1 MEPGLPAKLTP
12 RQARF
17 VDEYLVDLN
26 ATQAAIRAG
35 YSASSADVNGSRM
48 LGNAKVVRAIAE
60 KIEKRSQATSLT
72 AEYVVNSL
80 MEVAERCLQRRPV
93 MVFDPVERS
102 MVQATDDEGNHIWQ
116 FDSQGA
122 NRSLELLGKH
132 LGMYTDKIRTS
143 DETLESLCDFLRGE

>member
-1 MEPGLPAKLTP
+1 MSRGLTDK
-12 RQARF
+12 QSRF
-17 VDEYLVDLN
+17 VEEYLIDLN

-48 LGNAKVVRAIAE
+48 LGNAKVARAIAE

>member
-1 MEPGLPAKLTP
+1 LEPGLPAKLTP

-48 LGNAKVVRAIAE
+48 LGNAKVARAIAE

>member
-1 MEPGLPAKLTP
+1 MEPGLPAKMTP

-48 LGNAKVVRAIAE
+48 LGNAKVARAIAE
-60 KIEKRSQATSLT
+60 KTEKRSQATSLT

>member
-48 LGNAKVVRAIAE
+48 LGNAKVARAIAE

>member
-48 LGNAKVVRAIAE
+48 LGNAKVARAIAE
-60 KIEKRSQATSLT
+60 KTEKRSQATGLT

-93 MVFDPVERS
+93 MVFDPVLRC
-102 MVQATDDEGNHIWQ
+102 MVQATDDEGNHMWQ